1 MIQISAVRPDESTHP
16 TDQSA
21 HRYLP
26 GDGWSSGR
34 LYTSTEAWP
43 KADAHRR
50 NRVVAIIRA
59 HFCALFDLG
68 IPGFAD
74 SPSFNR
80 EIISF

>member
-1 MIQISAVRPDESTHP
+1 MIQISEVRRDESTHP

-26 GDGWSSGR
+26 GGDWSSGR
-34 LYTSTEAWP
+34 LYTSREAWP

-59 HFCALFDLG
+59 NFCALFDLEIAG
-68 IPGFAD
+68 SAD
-74 SPSFNR
+74 SSSFDR
-80 EIISF
+80 KIISF